1 MERNIEI
8 LSNIIGIITNI
19 VILSPL
25 IVFLLAGIW
34 SYISMGNFFNFILT
48 IPYYIWIVLLSISTL
63 ILIIKRKEKI
73 KRSKSFIQRK
83 ILLSPDSNISNQ
95 LDLHGTTEVAEINYN
110 EAKWKI
116 HKLNDS
122 LFLYLHQSDPIESL
136 LIEIPPKCL
145 NCDTDLFQRL
155 GFWGGYIWECK
166 RCGKSIKSS
175 HSFQIIGSH
184 ALSVAKSE
192 IKENRDKN

>member
-1 MERNIEI
+1 MERKIEI

-19 VILSPL
+19 VTISPL

-34 SYISMGNFFNFILT
+34 SYISTGNFFDVILA
-48 IPYYIWIVLLSISTL
+48 IPYYVWTVLLLISIF

-73 KRSKSFIQRK
+73 KQSKSFIQRK
-83 ILLSPDSNISNQ
+83 ILFSPDFNITDQ
-95 LDLHGTTEVAEINYN
+95 LVLHGTTEVAEINYN

-122 LFLYLHQSDPIESL
+122 LYLYILQSDPIESL

-145 NCDTDLFQRL
+145 NCNTDLLQRL
-155 GFWGGYIWECK
+155 GFWGGYVWECK
-166 RCGKSIKSS
+166 RCNKSIKSLD
-175 HSFQIIGSH
+175 SFQIIGSH
-184 ALSVAKSE
+184 ALAVAKSE
-192 IKENRDKN
+192 IKDKRDT